1 MPSGN
6 LMTAS
11 TTEGSGSDPRALRRH
26 VAAIADLGRK
36 AVSGSPLQELF
47 DDACA
52 LVATGLAVGC
62 VSLVEATGDELML
75 RAAAGW
81 ADFDIVGMRAPR
93 SQRTQAAYTLDVD
106 DTVVLV
112 DPDEETR
119 FEVSAPLLEYGI
131 ASGVSVPIRGPGRAF
146 GVLMARTREPR
157 RFTEDDTVFLRLVA
171 NVVAAAVESAR
182 VAEAARGQE
191 RLLSTLVEHGP
202 DIVMRFDRDL
212 RHLYV
217 SPAVTAATGFRPE
230 HFIGKT
236 NEELGVP
243 ADLCAIWRSALCQI
257 FDDGEPRRFEFE
269 YEGPNGAHV
278 FESNC
283 VAERKAT
290 GEVATVVV
298 FMRDRTDA
306 RRAEL
311 ARSASDARYRELF
324 ELATEMIFIFDAD
337 GLLVDANPAV
347 EGALGFSRS
356 ELIGTHFELFV
367 PAAEKYGADDRLWRE
382 LDASVPATVYESELT
397 TKSGRRIPIQVS
409 SRTIIRNGKPAG
421 VLALARDISE
431 QRATQVALEE
441 SERLFRSAFDDAP
454 VGMLLTNAMGDLI
467 RVNAAF
473 ARMVRYEAAD
483 LAGRTVNDIFHPD
496 DLVDTVKHIDEMT
509 AGLKDAVVTAE
520 RFVRSDGEVA
530 WGHVGISA
538 VRGNNGM
545 PLYFVAQVED
555 ITELRRVQ
563 AELRESEALHSAVVE
578 SSRDLISVLDP
589 DGTIR
594 LISRSVQDILGY
606 TQEDLVG
613 TNFADLAHA
622 DDFAAAAGA
631 LAAATRGE
639 DPLIAQA
646 RAVAKNGAVRML
658 EGKVSA
664 LFDPAGNPTFL
675 VTNSRDVT
683 ERISLEEQLR
693 QSQKMEAIGK
703 LAGGVAHDFNNLLTA
718 INGYSDMALESLP
731 PQENDLRHSLEEIR
745 RAGERAAELTRQ
757 LLAFSRQQ
765 VLRPEPVELSAI
777 IEGYLAIFKRL
788 VGEDI
793 TVHTK
798 LDPSLPT
805 VHADPGQLG
814 QVLLNLVVNARDAMP
829 DGGELR
835 IETAIVEI
843 DGGNLAAVP
852 PARYV
857 TLTVSDTGLGM
868 DELTV
873 QRVFEPFFTT
883 KPPGKGTG
891 MGLSTVHGIVQQ
903 SGGMIIVRSKP
914 DEGASFRVYLP
925 VAGQTAVTRE
935 TEPAAAESD
944 GDATILVVEDE
955 PLVRGIMQEMLESL
969 GYRVLA
975 AQAPHEAI
983 AIAESAEAFDL
994 VLTDVVMPEMN
1005 GHELALR
1012 LVELRPGVPI
1022 LYTSGYTGD
1031 VVEARGVLDA
1041 HDSFLQKPFT
1051 LAALAAKVRTALA
1064 GRDRDPG
1071 EA

>member
-1 MPSGN
+1 MPSDN
-6 LMTAS
+6 LTALPLAADP
-11 TTEGSGSDPRALRRH
+11 GSEPQALRRH
-26 VAAIADLGRK
+26 VAAIADLGHK
-36 AVSGSPLQELF
+36 AVSGSPIKELF

-52 LVATGLAVGC
+52 LVAAALAVEL
-62 VSLVEATGDELML
+62 VSLVEAVGDELVL

-81 ADFDIVGMRAPR
+81 PDFDAVGRRTPR
-93 SQRTQAAYTLDVD
+93 SLHTQAAYTLDVD

-112 DPDEETR
+112 DPAEETR
-119 FEVSAPLLEYGI
+119 FEVPEFLLEDGI
-131 ASGVSVPIRGPGRAF
+131 VSGVSVPIRGPAGAF
-146 GVLMARTREPR
+146 GVLAAHTRDPR
-157 RFTEDDTVFLRLVA
+157 RFSEDDTVFLRLVA
-171 NVVAAAVESAR
+171 NVVAAAVESER
-182 VAEAARGQE
+182 VAEAARGQ
-191 RLLSTLVEHGP
+191 
-202 DIVMRFDRDL
+202 
-212 RHLYV
+212 
-217 SPAVTAATGFRPE
+217 
-230 HFIGKT
+230 
-236 NEELGVP
+236 
-243 ADLCAIWRSALCQI
+243 
-257 FDDGEPRRFEFE
+257 
-269 YEGPNGAHV
+269 
-278 FESNC
+278 
-283 VAERKAT
+283 
-290 GEVATVVV
+290 
-298 FMRDRTDA
+298 
-306 RRAEL
+306 EL

-324 ELATEMIFIFDAD
+324 ELATDLIFIFDAD

-356 ELIGTHFELFV
+356 ELIGTHVELFV
-367 PAAEKYGADDRLWRE
+367 PAAEAHGP
-382 LDASVPATVYESELT
+382 SVPATVYESELA
-397 TKSGRRIPIQVS
+397 TKSGRTIPIQVS
-409 SRTIIRNGKPAG
+409 SRSIIRNGKPAG
-421 VLALARDISE
+421 VLALARDISG
-431 QRATQVALEE
+431 QRATQIALEE

-454 VGMLLTNAMGDLI
+454 VGMLLTNAAGDLI

-483 LAGRTVNDIFHPD
+483 LAGRTVNDIIHPD
-496 DLVDTVKHIDEMT
+496 DLADAARHIDEMT
-509 AGLKDAVVTAE
+509 AGVKDTFVTAE

-555 ITELRRVQ
+555 VTELRRMQ
-563 AELRESEALHSAVVE
+563 TELRESAALHSAVVE
-578 SSRDLISVLDP
+578 SSRDLITVLDP

-594 LISRSVQDILGY
+594 LISRSVREILGY

-613 TNFADLAHA
+613 TNFTDLAHA

-639 DPLIAQA
+639 DPLIFQV
-646 RAVAKNGAVRML
+646 RAVAKNGAARTL
-658 EGKVSA
+658 DGKVSA
-664 LFDPAGNPTFL
+664 VFDPAGNPTLL

-718 INGYSDMALESLP
+718 INGYSDLALESLP
-731 PQENDLRHSLEEIR
+731 PEEDDLRHSLEEIR

-765 VLRPEPVELSAI
+765 VLKPEPVELSAI
-777 IEGYLAIFKRL
+777 IEGYLAIFERL
-788 VGEDI
+788 VGEDV
-793 TVHTK
+793 TVHVK
-798 LDPSLPT
+798 LDPKLPT

-835 IETAIVEI
+835 IETALVEI
-843 DGGNLAAVP
+843 DGENGAGAP
-852 PARYV
+852 PGRYV
-857 TLTVSDTGLGM
+857 TLAVTDTGLGM

-903 SGGMIIVRSKP
+903 SGGTIVVRSKP
-914 DEGASFRVYLP
+914 NQGASFRVYLP
-925 VAGQTAVTRE
+925 VAGQTAATRAP
-935 TEPAAAESD
+935 EPSAAGR
-944 GDATILVVEDE
+944 GDEATILVVEDE
-955 PLVRGIMQEMLESL
+955 PLVRGIMEEMLESL

-975 AQAPHEAI
+975 AEAPHEAI
-983 AIAESAEAFDL
+983 AIAESDKAFDL

-1012 LVELRPGVPI
+1012 LI
-1022 LYTSGYTGD
+1022 
-1031 VVEARGVLDA
+1031 
-1041 HDSFLQKPFT
+1041 
-1051 LAALAAKVRTALA
+1051 
-1064 GRDRDPG
+1064 
-1071 EA
+1071 